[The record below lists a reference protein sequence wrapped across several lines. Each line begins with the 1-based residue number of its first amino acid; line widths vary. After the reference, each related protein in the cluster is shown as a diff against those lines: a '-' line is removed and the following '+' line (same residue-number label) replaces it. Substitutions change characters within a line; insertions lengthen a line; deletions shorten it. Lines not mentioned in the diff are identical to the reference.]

1 MSERG
6 LHSIGDDLSDSWLED
21 WVAVGLAEM
30 EELLAIVAAFL
41 GSQEPAEDAG
51 AA

>member
-21 WVAVGLAEM
+21 WVAVGLAEI
-30 EELLAIVAAFL
+30 EELLAKHAAFL
-41 GSQEPAEDAG
+41 GYLEAAEDTG
-51 AA
+51 V